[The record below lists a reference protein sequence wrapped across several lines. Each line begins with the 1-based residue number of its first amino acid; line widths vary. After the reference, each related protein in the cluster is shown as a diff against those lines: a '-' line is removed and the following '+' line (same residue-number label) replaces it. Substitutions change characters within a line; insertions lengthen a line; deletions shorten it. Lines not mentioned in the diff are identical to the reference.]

1 MSRLLVLLFAGWFAL
16 PASAGLFSDDEA
28 RAAVARLKNDLGDIA
43 QRVDSASK
51 NQVEFANQVEQI
63 KADIAA
69 LRGQLEVLT
78 NDLDTTQKRQKDFYV
93 DLDNRLRKIESSAAD
108 ENPDAPPATADPA
121 AETRD
126 YEAALTALK
135 ASKFADAS
143 VGFAA
148 FIKTY
153 PNSTMLP
160 SAHFWSGYCY
170 SQIKQ
175 PAKAAEMYGKFAATW
190 PNDPKAPDA
199 LLEQAN
205 SLDISGNHAEA
216 RKVLENLVEK
226 YPASEAA
233 KKARPRIKPAKRK

>member
-1 MSRLLVLLFAGWFAL
+1 MSRLLVLLFAGLFAL

-28 RAAVARLKNDLGDIA
+28 RAAVARVKNDLGDIA

-93 DLDNRLRKIESSAAD
+93 DLDNRLRKIESSTLG
-108 ENPDAPPATADPA
+108 EKPDMSATTDPA

-135 ASKFADAS
+135 ASKFAEAS

-175 PAKAAEMYGKFAATW
+175 PAKAAEMYGEFATTW

-205 SLDISGNHAEA
+205 SLDISGNHVEA

-226 YPASEAA
+226 YPVSEAA

>member
-1 MSRLLVLLFAGWFAL
+1 MSRLLVLLFAGLFAL

-28 RAAVARLKNDLGDIA
+28 RAAVARVKNDVGDIA
-43 QRVDSASK
+43 QRVDYASK

-69 LRGQLEVLT
+69 LRGQIEVLT

-93 DLDNRLRKIESSAAD
+93 DLDNRLRKIESSAMG
-108 ENPDAPPATADPA
+108 EKPDTAATADPA

-135 ASKFADAS
+135 ASRFADAS

-170 SQIKQ
+170 SQIRQ
-175 PAKAAEMYGKFAATW
+175 PARAAEMYGKFAATW

-205 SLDISGNHAEA
+205 SLDISGNHVEA
-216 RKVLENLVEK
+216 RKVLENLVEQ

>member
-1 MSRLLVLLFAGWFAL
+1 MSRLLVLLCAGLLAL
-16 PASAGLFSDDEA
+16 PARAGLFSDDEA
-28 RAAVARLKNDLGDIA
+28 RARVDRVKTDLDDVS
-43 QRVDSASK
+43 QRVDAAAK

-63 KADIAA
+63 KTDIAA
-69 LRGQLEVLT
+69 LRGRLEVLT
-78 NDLDTTQKRQKDFYV
+78 NDLETTQKRQKDFYV
-93 DLDNRLRKIESSAAD
+93 DLDNRLRKIETPSTD
-108 ENPDAPPATADPA
+108 EKPDAATTADPA

-135 ASKFADAS
+135 TAKFADAS
-143 VGFAA
+143 LGFTT

-153 PNSTMLP
+153 PNSTLLP

-205 SLDISGNHAEA
+205 SLDLSGSHVAA
-216 RKVLENLVEK
+216 FKVLESLVEK

-233 KKARPRIKPAKRK
+233 KKARPRIKSTKRK

>member
-1 MSRLLVLLFAGWFAL
+1 MSRLLVLLFAGLFAL

-28 RAAVARLKNDLGDIA
+28 RAAVARVKNDVGDIA
-43 QRVDSASK
+43 QRVDYASK

-69 LRGQLEVLT
+69 LRGQIEVLT

-93 DLDNRLRKIESSAAD
+93 DLDNRLRKIESSAMG
-108 ENPDAPPATADPA
+108 EKPDTAATADPA

-143 VGFAA
+143 VGFDA

-170 SQIKQ
+170 SQIRQ
-175 PAKAAEMYGKFAATW
+175 PARAAEMYGKFAATW

-205 SLDISGNHAEA
+205 SLDISGNHVEA
-216 RKVLENLVEK
+216 RKVLENLVEQ

>member
-1 MSRLLVLLFAGWFAL
+1 MSRLLVLLFAGLLAL

-28 RAAVARLKNDLGDIA
+28 RARIDRVKNDLDEVA
-43 QRVDSASK
+43 QRADSASK
-51 NQVEFANQVEQI
+51 NQVEFANQVGQI

-78 NDLDTTQKRQKDFYV
+78 NDLDTTQKRQRDFYV
-93 DLDNRLRKIESSAAD
+93 DLDNRLRKIESPTVG
-108 ENPDAPPATADPA
+108 EKPDAPANADLA

-143 VGFAA
+143 VGFTA

-153 PNSTMLP
+153 PNSTLLP

-175 PAKAAEMYGKFAATW
+175 PAKAAEMYGKFATTW

-205 SLDISGNHAEA
+205 SLDIAGNHVEA

>member
-1 MSRLLVLLFAGWFAL
+1 MSRLLVLLFAGLLAL

-28 RAAVARLKNDLGDIA
+28 RARIDRVKNDLDEVA
-43 QRVDSASK
+43 QRADSASK

-63 KADIAA
+63 KANISA

-78 NDLDTTQKRQKDFYV
+78 NDLDTTQKRQRDFYV
-93 DLDNRLRKIESSAAD
+93 DLDNRLRKIESPTVG
-108 ENPDAPPATADPA
+108 EKPDAPANADLA

-143 VGFAA
+143 VGFTA

-153 PNSTMLP
+153 PNSTLLP

-175 PAKAAEMYGKFAATW
+175 PAKAAEMYGKFATTW

-205 SLDISGNHAEA
+205 SLDIAGNHVEA

>member
-1 MSRLLVLLFAGWFAL
+1 MSRLLVLLFAGLLAL

-28 RAAVARLKNDLGDIA
+28 RAAAARVKSELDDVA
-43 QRVDSASK
+43 QRVETASK

-93 DLDNRLRKIESSAAD
+93 DLDNRLRKIESSATG
-108 ENPDAPPATADPA
+108 ENPDASATADPA
-121 AETRD
+121 AETHD

-143 VGFAA
+143 VGFGT
-148 FIKTY
+148 FIKSY

-205 SLDISGNHAEA
+205 SLDASGNHPEA
-216 RKVLENLVEK
+216 YKVLESLIEK

>member
-1 MSRLLVLLFAGWFAL
+1 MSRLLVLLFAGLLAL

-28 RAAVARLKNDLGDIA
+28 RGRIDRVKNELDEVA
-43 QRVDSASK
+43 QRADSASK

-63 KADIAA
+63 KANIAA

-93 DLDNRLRKIESSAAD
+93 DLDNRLRKIESPAAG
-108 ENPDAPPATADPA
+108 EKPDAPATADLA

-143 VGFAA
+143 VGFTA

-153 PNSTMLP
+153 SNSTLLP

-170 SQIKQ
+170 SQTKQ
-175 PAKAAEMYGKFAATW
+175 PVKAAEMYGKFAAAW
-190 PNDPKAPDA
+190 PSDPKAPDA

-205 SLDISGNHAEA
+205 SLDIAGNHVGAL
-216 RKVLENLVEK
+216 KVLENLVEK

>member
-1 MSRLLVLLFAGWFAL
+1 MSRLLVLLFAGLFAL

-28 RAAVARLKNDLGDIA
+28 RAAVARVKNDVGDIA
-43 QRVDSASK
+43 QRVDYASK

-63 KADIAA
+63 KANIAA
-69 LRGQLEVLT
+69 LRGQIEVLT

-93 DLDNRLRKIESSAAD
+93 DLDNRLRKIESSAMGEKPETA
-108 ENPDAPPATADPA
+108 ATADPA

-135 ASKFADAS
+135 ASRFADAS

-170 SQIKQ
+170 SQIRQ
-175 PAKAAEMYGKFAATW
+175 PARAAEMYGKFAATW

-205 SLDISGNHAEA
+205 SLDISGNHVEA
-216 RKVLENLVEK
+216 RKVLEKLVEQ

>member
-1 MSRLLVLLFAGWFAL
+1 MSRLLVLLFAGLFAL
-16 PASAGLFSDDEA
+16 PASAGLFSDDVA
-28 RAAVARLKNDLGDIA
+28 RAAVARVKSDVDDIA

-93 DLDNRLRKIESSAAD
+93 DLDNRLRKIESSALG
-108 ENPDAPPATADPA
+108 EKPDTSATADPA

-126 YEAALTALK
+126 YETALTALK
-135 ASKFADAS
+135 AAKFADAS

-190 PNDPKAPDA
+190 PSDPKAPDA

-205 SLDISGNHAEA
+205 SLDVAGNHVEA

-233 KKARPRIKPAKRK
+233 QKARPRIKPAKRK